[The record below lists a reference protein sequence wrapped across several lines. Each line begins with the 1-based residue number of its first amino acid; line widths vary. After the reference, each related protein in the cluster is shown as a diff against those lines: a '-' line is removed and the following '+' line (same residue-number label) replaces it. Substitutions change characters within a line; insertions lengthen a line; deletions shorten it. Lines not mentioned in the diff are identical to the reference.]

1 MENTGLLKP
10 KVTND
15 KKQNWIIS
23 SSAKTLFIS
32 FMFVGV
38 MAFAITMLTD
48 NVRAWYSFLTSFFF
62 FTSLALGGL
71 FFVALQFLTSAGWS
85 VNIRRYAE
93 AMSSFLPWA
102 FGLAVIFF
110 LGAGNIYSWFDP
122 ANMIGDHAL
131 EGKMSYLNPKAFL
144 FRLGLFFSVWIILQR
159 WIVKI
164 SLSEKGKTMYD
175 KVIKPSVIFLLVFAL
190 SYSLFSVDLLM
201 SLDPHWYSTIFG
213 VYNFAGLF
221 QSTLAFIILFVL
233 YALKKSWIKG
243 HVNENHLHDLGK
255 LLFGFTTFW
264 AYIAFSQFMLIWYA
278 NIPEETVYF
287 LDRFNGEWLWV
298 SIGLLIFKF
307 IVPFIALLPQWAKR
321 SPSHLCSVSFLILF
335 MQFIDVYWMV
345 YPNYSEATVKF
356 SFPEIGIFL
365 GFLGLFL
372 YTGTKFL
379 SKHPLIPNQDHYHD
393 ESTAHEVTY

>member
-1 MENTGLLKP
+1 MINNNTKP
-10 KVTND
+10 E
-15 KKQNWIIS
+15 WIIS
-23 SSAKTLFIS
+23 SKAKNLFVS
-32 FMFVGV
+32 FMFIGV
-38 MAFAITMLTD
+38 VAFGFTMITDSL
-48 NVRAWYSFLTSFFF
+48 RAWSSFLVSFFF

-71 FFVALQFLTSAGWS
+71 FFVALQFLTNAGWS

-102 FGLAVIFF
+102 FGLSIVFF
-110 LGAGNIYSWFDP
+110 LGAKNIYIWFD
-122 ANMIGDHAL
+122 ASNMIGDHAL
-131 EGKMSYLNPKAFL
+131 EGKISYLNPTSF
-144 FRLGLFFSVWIILQR
+144 FIRLVLFFSA
-159 WIVKI
+159 WIVLQKWIMKI
-164 SLSEKGKTMYD
+164 TLADKAKDMYK
-175 KVIKPSVIFLLVFAL
+175 KVVKPSVIFLIVFAL

-201 SLDPHWYSTIFG
+201 SLNPHWYSTIFG

-243 HVNENHLHDLGK
+243 YVSENHLHDLGK

-278 NIPEETVYF
+278 NIPEETIYF
-287 LDRFNGEWLWV
+287 LDRFNGEWIWV
-298 SIGLLIFKF
+298 SIALLVFKF

-321 SPSHLCSVSFLILF
+321 NPSHLCAVSFLILF

-345 YPNYSEATVKF
+345 YPHYSKSVIKF
-356 SFPEIGIFL
+356 SFAEVGIFL

-372 YTGTKFL
+372 YTSTKFL
-379 SKHPLIPNQDHYHD
+379 EKHSLIPKDDPFHD
-393 ESTAHEVTY
+393 ESTSHEVVY

>member
-1 MENTGLLKP
+1 MEKNNVPNHAKKEWITSP
-10 KVTND
+10 K
-15 KKQNWIIS
+15 
-23 SSAKTLFIS
+23 AKNLFVS
-32 FMFVGV
+32 FMFIGV
-38 MAFAITMLTD
+38 MAFGITMITD
-48 NVRAWYSFLTSFFF
+48 NVRAWSSFLVSFFF

-71 FFVALQFLTSAGWS
+71 FFVALQFLTNAGWS

-102 FGLAVIFF
+102 FGLAIIFF
-110 LGAGNIYSWFDP
+110 LGAKNIYLWFDSS
-122 ANMIGDHAL
+122 NMIGDHAL
-131 EGKMSYLNPKAFL
+131 EGKISYLNPKAF
-144 FRLGLFFSVWIILQR
+144 FIRLILFFSTWIILQR
-159 WIVKI
+159 WIMKI
-164 SLSEKGKTMYD
+164 TLLEKAKTMYD
-175 KVIKPSVIFLLVFAL
+175 KVVKPSVIFLIVFAL

-233 YALKKSWIKG
+233 YALKKSWIKDY
-243 HVNENHLHDLGK
+243 VNENHLHDLGK

-287 LDRFNGEWLWV
+287 LDRFNGEWIWV
-298 SIGLLIFKF
+298 SIALLVFKF

-321 SPSHLCSVSFLILF
+321 TPSHLAAVSFLILF

-345 YPNYSEATVKF
+345 YPHYSKSVIKF
-356 SFPEIGIFL
+356 SFAEIGIFL

-372 YTGTKFL
+372 YTSTKFL
-379 SKHPLIPNQDHYHD
+379 EKYSLTPEEDYFHD
-393 ESTAHEVTY
+393 ESTSHEVSY

>member
-1 MENTGLLKP
+1 MKQEMINNNTKP
-10 KVTND
+10 E
-15 KKQNWIIS
+15 WIIS
-23 SSAKTLFIS
+23 SKAKNLFVS
-32 FMFVGV
+32 FMFIGV
-38 MAFAITMLTD
+38 VAFGFTMITDSL
-48 NVRAWYSFLTSFFF
+48 RAWSSFLVSFFF

-71 FFVALQFLTSAGWS
+71 FFVALQFLTNAGWS

-102 FGLAVIFF
+102 FGLSIVFF
-110 LGAGNIYSWFDP
+110 LGAKNIYIWFD
-122 ANMIGDHAL
+122 ASNMIGDHAL
-131 EGKMSYLNPKAFL
+131 EGKISYLNPTSF
-144 FRLGLFFSVWIILQR
+144 FIRLVLFFSA
-159 WIVKI
+159 WIVLQKWIMKI
-164 SLSEKGKTMYD
+164 TLADKAKDMYK
-175 KVIKPSVIFLLVFAL
+175 KVVKPSVIFLIVFAL

-201 SLDPHWYSTIFG
+201 SLNPHWYSTIFG

-243 HVNENHLHDLGK
+243 YVSENHLHDLGK

-278 NIPEETVYF
+278 NIPEETIYF
-287 LDRFNGEWLWV
+287 LDRFNGEWIWV
-298 SIGLLIFKF
+298 SIALLVFKF

-321 SPSHLCSVSFLILF
+321 NPSHLCAVSFLILF

-345 YPNYSEATVKF
+345 YPHYSKSVIKF
-356 SFPEIGIFL
+356 SFAEVGIFL

-372 YTGTKFL
+372 YTSTKFL
-379 SKHPLIPNQDHYHD
+379 EKHSLIPKDDPFHD
-393 ESTAHEVTY
+393 ESTSHEVVY

>member
-1 MENTGLLKP
+1 MENNNA
-10 KVTND
+10 TNHITNPV
-15 KKQNWIIS
+15 KTEWIIS
-23 SSAKTLFIS
+23 SKAKNLFVS
-32 FMFVGV
+32 FMFIGA
-38 MAFAITMLTD
+38 MTFGITMVTD
-48 NVRAWYSFLTSFFF
+48 NVRAWYSFLVSFFF

-102 FGLAVIFF
+102 FGLAIIFF
-110 LGAGNIYSWFDP
+110 LGAKNIYPWFDA

-131 EGKMSYLNPKAFL
+131 EGKISYLNPTAF
-144 FRLGLFFSVWIILQR
+144 FIRLVLFFSIWIILQR
-159 WIVKI
+159 WIMKI
-164 SLSEKGKTMYD
+164 SLTKKAKLMYE
-175 KVIKPSVIFLLVFAL
+175 KVIKPSVIFLIVFAL

-233 YALKKSWIKG
+233 YALKKSWIKDY
-243 HVNENHLHDLGK
+243 VNENHLHDLGK

-287 LDRFNGEWLWV
+287 LDRFNGEWIWV
-298 SIGLLIFKF
+298 SIALLVFKF
-307 IVPFIALLPQWAKR
+307 IVPFVALLPQWAKR
-321 SPSHLCSVSFLILF
+321 NPSHLCAVSFLIIF
-335 MQFIDVYWMV
+335 MQLVDVYWMV
-345 YPNYSEATVKF
+345 YPHYSESVIKF

-372 YTGTKFL
+372 YTCTKFL
-379 SKHPLIPNQDHYHD
+379 TQQSLIPEGDHYHD
-393 ESTAHEVTY
+393 ESTSHEVTY